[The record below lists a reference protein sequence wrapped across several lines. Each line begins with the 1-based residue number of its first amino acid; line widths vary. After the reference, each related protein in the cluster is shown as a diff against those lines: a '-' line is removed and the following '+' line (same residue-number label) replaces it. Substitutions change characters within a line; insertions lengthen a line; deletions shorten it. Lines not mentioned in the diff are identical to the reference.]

1 MGFSVQILP
10 PNRLNFRQS
19 WVCLLKKLQL
29 TPHTIMCMMGFSYI
43 ASSSVIAPI
52 LSIYAK
58 DLNASVEMV
67 GLITAIFFIASAIAK
82 FSLGIF
88 AGGKKTIAFLLLA
101 FVIFSIC
108 PALYPLTDSILLLVV
123 LRATQGFAYAFI
135 GTASLILAALAISSV
150 ERDKGVGTYTASLS
164 LGLLAGPAIT
174 TFSIP
179 LFGVS
184 NTFYFAGLMGFIG
197 IIAAFFLN
205 RKISTIEKNWQIIG
219 VTVDKEPLKS
229 KISAIMHNKMFVMAF
244 IGNFAFFVLFG
255 VILAYAPLYAK
266 ETLHFSDELVSMLF
280 LLYYIAT
287 TITRLSIGRIVERV
301 SKSTLMVLSTA
312 FAALFSFALAI
323 FADNLVFAG
332 TFALIGA
339 VQGVLFP
346 VGSMLIAEHIQP
358 SRNILAN
365 SLYMMGIDVGQGMA
379 PLITAGVVV
388 QYGLQYSFMIS
399 AAISVASALLLI
411 WLNMYKQPQEKG

>member
-1 MGFSVQILP
+1 
-10 PNRLNFRQS
+10 
-19 WVCLLKKLQL
+19 
-29 TPHTIMCMMGFSYI
+29 MMGFSYI

-52 LSIYAK
+52 LSIYVK
-58 DLNASVEMV
+58 DVVNAPLEMV
-67 GLITAIFFIASAIAK
+67 GLVTAIFFLASALAK
-82 FSLGIF
+82 ISLGVF
-88 AGGKKTIAFLLLA
+88 AGGKKTITFLLLA

-108 PALYPLTDSILLLVV
+108 PMLYSVTDNILLLVV

-174 TFSIP
+174 AFSIP

-205 RKISTIEKNWQIIG
+205 RKISSIEKNWQIIG
-219 VTVDKEPLKS
+219 VTVDREPLKS
-229 KISAIMHNKMFVMAF
+229 KISAIMHNRMFGMAF

-266 ETLHFSDELVSMLF
+266 ETLHFSDELVSVVF

-287 TITRLSIGRIVERV
+287 TFTRLSLRRIVERV
-301 SKSTLMVLSTA
+301 SKSTLMIASTMLAA
-312 FAALFSFALAI
+312 FFSFSLA
-323 FADNLVFAG
+323 FLTDNLVFAV
-332 TFALIGA
+332 TFASIGA

-358 SRNILAN
+358 SRNVLAN
-365 SLYMMGIDVGQGMA
+365 SLYMMGIDVGQGIA
-379 PLITAGVVV
+379 PLITAGVAV
-388 QYGLQYSFMIS
+388 QYGLEYSFILS
-399 AAISVASALLLI
+399 AAISVTAALLLI
-411 WLNMYKQPQEKG
+411 WLNMQNDTSRLRENLRIPSSLVRRIKSLQ

>member
-1 MGFSVQILP
+1 
-10 PNRLNFRQS
+10 
-19 WVCLLKKLQL
+19 
-29 TPHTIMCMMGFSYI
+29 MCMMGFSYI
-43 ASSSVIAPI
+43 ASSSVFAPI
-52 LSIYAK
+52 LSIYVK
-58 DLNASVEMV
+58 DVINAPLEIV
-67 GLITAIFFIASAIAK
+67 GLVTAMFFIASALTKIPL
-82 FSLGIF
+82 SVF
-88 AGGKKTIAFLLLA
+88 AGGKKTITLLLPA

-108 PALYPLTDSILLLVV
+108 PALYPLTDSSLLLVV
-123 LRATQGFAYAFI
+123 LRVTQGFAYAFI

-150 ERDKGVGTYTASLS
+150 ERDRGVGTYTASLS

-205 RKISTIEKNWQIIG
+205 RKISSIEKNWQIIG
-219 VTVDKEPLKS
+219 VTVDKEVLRS
-229 KISAIMHNKMFVMAF
+229 KISAIMRNTMFGMAF

-287 TITRLSIGRIVERV
+287 TITRLSIGRIVKRV

-323 FADNLVFAG
+323 FTDNLAFAG
-332 TFALIGA
+332 IFALIGA
-339 VQGVLFP
+339 VQGILFP
-346 VGSMLIAEHIQP
+346 VGSMLIAEYIQP

-365 SLYMMGIDVGQGMA
+365 SLYLMGIDIGQGIA
-379 PLITAGVVV
+379 PLITAGIAV
-388 QYGLQYSFMIS
+388 QYGLEYSFMVS
-399 AAISVASALLLI
+399 AAISVAAVLLLI
-411 WLNMYKQPQEKG
+411 WLNMHKQL